1 MQFSKSVIE
10 IIKERTSWR
19 TYLDNRIESE
29 IKIQINKILELENT
43 ESPFKNFSG
52 NSRFQLISIPEI
64 DPNENIK
71 IGTYGMIKGAK
82 YFIAGATE
90 KSKYDLENYG
100 YLFEAIILGLT
111 DIDLGSCWLGGT
123 FSRSQFSKFI
133 QLKANEII
141 PAITPVGYPANRRL
155 KEKFIRSL
163 AKAKIRKPWEEMFY
177 SKDFNNPISQENINK
192 YGTILEMVRI
202 APSAGNKQPWR
213 ILKES
218 DKNNYHFFVK
228 FSEDKKLAVYNQFV
242 RLDIGIAVCHFD
254 LTTRELGISGRWDFE
269 EPELDIPKE
278 LKYEIS
284 WIGDQ

>member
-1 MQFSKSVIE
+1 MQFSKSIIE

-19 TYLDNRIESE
+19 TYLNNIIDSE
-29 IKIQINKILELENT
+29 IKTQINKLLELENM

-52 NSRFQLISIPEI
+52 NSRFQLISIPEL

-82 YFIAGATE
+82 NFIAGATE

-100 YLFEAIILGLT
+100 YLFEGIILGLT
-111 DIDLGSCWLGGT
+111 DIGLGSCWLGGT

-163 AKAKIRKPWEEMFY
+163 AKAKVRKPWEEVFY
-177 SKDFNNPISQENINK
+177 IKDFNNPIIQESINK

-213 ILKES
+213 ILKEN
-218 DKNNYHFFVK
+218 DKNCYHFFVK

-242 RLDIGIAVCHFD
+242 RIDIGIAVCHFD
-254 LTTRELGISGRWDFE
+254 LTTRELGISGRWDFK
-269 EPELDIPKE
+269 EPELEIPKE
-278 LKYEIS
+278 LKYKIS
-284 WIGDQ
+284 WIGE